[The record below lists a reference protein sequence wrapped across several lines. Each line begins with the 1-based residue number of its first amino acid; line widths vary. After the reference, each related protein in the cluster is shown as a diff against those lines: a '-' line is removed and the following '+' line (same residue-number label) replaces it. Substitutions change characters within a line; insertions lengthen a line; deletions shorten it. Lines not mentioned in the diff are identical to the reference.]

1 MPRDFFDHTGDI
13 GVRLTAP
20 SLPELFREAAL
31 AFTDTLL
38 RGALV
43 TPDTSRDVHLAA
55 PSLDDLMVEWLGEVL
70 YWFEVQNV
78 LTADATLSVTGS
90 GDGWELRG
98 ALHGE
103 PFDPARH
110 PIQVLV
116 KGITYHRLDVRET
129 SGTWQT
135 DVVFDI

>member
-20 SLPELFREAAL
+20 SLPDLFREAAL

-38 RGALV
+38 RGAAV
-43 TPDTSRDVHLAA
+43 TADTSRDVHLAA

-70 YWFEVQNV
+70 YWFEVRNV
-78 LTADATLSVTGS
+78 LTADAMLTITQIGE
-90 GDGWELRG
+90 DWELRG
-98 ALHGE
+98 AMHGE
-103 PFDPARH
+103 PFDPERH